1 MSILDSSS
9 ALSRF
14 TARQGIRPAKGE
26 IKSHITE
33 NQVRRKLLE
42 EAKEYNFKSIFSDF
56 TESYRS
62 IVIEYIQTSPLNKKT
77 FEKIFGA
84 ITLNQIIQVLK

>member
-14 TARQGIRPAKGE
+14 VSRQGIRPAKGE
-26 IKSHITE
+26 IRSHITE
-33 NQVRRKLLE
+33 NQVRREILLK
-42 EAKEYNFKSIFSDF
+42 AKEYDFKPFFPEF
-56 TESYRS
+56 TESYRK
-62 IVIEYIQTSPLNKKT
+62 IVIEYIETSPLNKKT

-84 ITLNQIIQVLK
+84 ITLNQIIQALK